1 MGLKWRNL
9 EFVYVDPFI
18 CFKDDVSSGPSSGD
32 ISFSNPLQTIFSGF
46 GSSTG
51 SGIGPDPATAM
62 PGAGA
67 IGGGS
72 SAAEAMTGSRGAPQ
86 FSIGGSSSF
95 SPESSASS
103 SAGGASPGG
112 ASPFSSIA
120 SPGVG
125 TTGVFGAGA
134 QPFQTFGNVGAA
146 TGTGLLGAGGATGA
160 PGVPAGVSS
169 PTGLDPTQ
177 GGGAAAPFSTTGT
190 AAPAAAASPSGGSF
204 LENLFSKVGSTVSN
218 NPLSFLGAAGMAFN
232 AYQAN
237 QAMKDIPSLGQIAP
251 QLQEQAASLSA
262 QGKQLA
268 SYLTSGNLP
277 PGLQAS
283 LDQATKAAKASII
296 SNFAARGAPTDPTKN
311 SALAAELA
319 AVDAQAVVSTAQIG
333 QQLLQTGVNET
344 QLSSS
349 LYTTLANIDQAAQ
362 DRISKS
368 IANFAAALAP
378 SKGTGGLSINLGKG

>member
-18 CFKDDVSSGPSSGD
+18 CFKDDVSSGPSSD
-32 ISFSNPLQTIFSGF
+32 DTSFSNPLQTIFSGF

-103 SAGGASPGG
+103 GAGGASPGG

-190 AAPAAAASPSGGSF
+190 AAPAAAPSQGGSF
-204 LENLFSKVGSTVSN
+204 LENLFSKVGQSAAS
-218 NPLSFLGAAGMAFN
+218 NPLSFLGAGAMAFN

-237 QAMKDIPSLGQIAP
+237 QAMKNIPSLGEIAP
-251 QLQEQAASLSA
+251 KLQEQAASLNE

-283 LDQATKAAKASII
+283 LDQATKAAKANII
-296 SNFAARGAPTDPTKN
+296 SNFASRGMSTDPTKN
-311 SALAAELA
+311 SALAQELA
-319 AVDAQAVVSTAQIG
+319 AVDAQAVISTAQIG

-349 LYTTLANIDQAAQ
+349 LYTTLANIDNAAQ
-362 DRISKS
+362 QRIQQS
-368 IANFAAALAP
+368 IANFASALAP
-378 SKGTGGLSINLGKG
+378 SKGAGGLSINLGKG

>member
-51 SGIGPDPATAM
+51 SGIGPDPATAT

-160 PGVPAGVSS
+160 TGAPGAPAGVSS
-169 PTGLDPTQ
+169 STGLDPTQ
-177 GGGAAAPFSTTGT
+177 GGGTAAPFSTTGT
-190 AAPAAAASPSGGSF
+190 AAPAAAPSQGGNF
-204 LENLFSKVGSTVSN
+204 LENLFGNVAKSATN
-218 NPLSFLGAAGMAFN
+218 NPLSFLGAGAMAFN

-237 QAMKDIPSLGQIAP
+237 QAMKNIPSLGEIAP
-251 QLQEQAASLSA
+251 KL
-262 QGKQLA
+262 
-268 SYLTSGNLP
+268 
-277 PGLQAS
+277 
-283 LDQATKAAKASII
+283 
-296 SNFAARGAPTDPTKN
+296 
-311 SALAAELA
+311 
-319 AVDAQAVVSTAQIG
+319 
-333 QQLLQTGVNET
+333 
-344 QLSSS
+344 
-349 LYTTLANIDQAAQ
+349 
-362 DRISKS
+362 
-368 IANFAAALAP
+368 
-378 SKGTGGLSINLGKG
+378 